1 MRKILSL
8 LTVLLL
14 FAALA
19 FSQTRQVTGRVTNER
34 GEPIPFA
41 TIKVKGGKGGVAADA
56 DGNFRIQAKTGD
68 VLVLSATGAIS
79 KEVPVGTESTVNVAL
94 TKTNEELTS
103 VVVTALGVK
112 KQSRETGFATAV
124 VGAKELNQAKVTN
137 IANGLTAKVS
147 GLQINTVNNGV
158 DPATRI
164 TLRGNRSI
172 LGNNQALLVLD
183 GVPVSLNYL
192 NSINPNDV
200 DNVTVL
206 KGATASA
213 LYGSDASNGV
223 IIITTKKGG
232 KRPIIKVS
240 NTTTFE
246 SISYL
251 PKLQNKFGSYG
262 GEQYNAKGG
271 VVIDPLAAPY
281 FPYENQSYGPAYDG
295 SMQPLG
301 GPVRFFR
308 PDGSFFDSTL
318 MVPYAPNNDKLKF
331 FDVGVTMQNDISFA
345 TGDDNSSFY
354 ISMQDVNIKGV
365 VPGDKARRTGARIN
379 GMRQY
384 GRFRVD
390 YGLGYTK
397 KTKDEV
403 GGEYSQGRPVYWN
416 VINTPQHVPLTSFKD
431 ITQPFADVNGYFNA
445 YYPNPYWAI
454 QNSRNKGNT
463 DDLLGNIT
471 LNLKV
476 LDWLSLTGRLGY
488 TGSFYDQKN
497 TTAGVTFADWAKA
510 DPLNA
515 GNIPSSLQFVNPSS
529 FDLSTKTSKIL
540 GDLFA
545 SINKDLSRDL
555 NMKLLVGTSVSK
567 QKGKALA
574 ISSNSLFIPD
584 FYNTSAVIGQPVVLE
599 EEAQRNDL
607 GAYAD
612 LTFGY
617 RDFLFL
623 HATARNDWTSVL
635 SADNRSFF
643 YPSVDGAF
651 VFTDAFKGL
660 QGSKFLSYGKIRAA
674 YSEVGQV
681 SLPGQGVYINT
692 YGAYNLENI
701 FNVGFGFPFG
711 GTGGYTLDNNYKN
724 PNIKPE
730 RTVEKEIGIELGF
743 LNNRINF
750 QAAYFD
756 AKTTDQ
762 TLPVQIS
769 AATGYSGAL
778 LNTGSMSN
786 KGVELD
792 LKVSPIVRTRNGFR
806 WDIGANFSY
815 IENEVLS
822 VYPGLDEVVLSNAA
836 NWSIS
841 AIVGK
846 PYPSVKASDWV
857 RDDQGRVIVDRTTG
871 YPTLDPNLK
880 YFGNTNPTIRL
891 GLNTSFSFKGLT
903 LSAVADYRGGNV
915 IYNAVGSA
923 LDFGGI
929 SYQSAQANRQRF
941 VFPNSVVD
949 DGTGKLVPNTNIIT
963 ADGNWRFW
971 ANTYNTSPAVYITS
985 AAYWKLRELTL
996 TYELPKELFSKV
1008 NWIKGATFGLIGRNL
1023 LMLRPKENFW
1033 TDPEFNENNSNAVGR
1048 TTENQTP
1055 PTRIVGFNVTLTF

>member
-19 FSQTRQVTGRVTNER
+19 FSQTRLVTGRVTNER

-41 TIKVKGGKGGVAADA
+41 TVKVKGGKGGVAADA
-56 DGNFRIQAKTGD
+56 EGNFRVQAKTGD
-68 VLVLSATGAIS
+68 VLVLSATGAIN
-79 KEVPVGTESTVNVAL
+79 KEVEVGTESVVNVSL
-94 TKTNEELTS
+94 VKTNEELTS

-124 VGAKELNQAKVTN
+124 VGTKELNQGKVTN
-137 IANGLTAKVS
+137 IATGLAAKVS
-147 GLQINTVNNGV
+147 GLQINLVNNGV

-183 GVPVSLNYL
+183 GVPVSIGYI

-232 KRPIIKVS
+232 KRPVIKVS
-240 NTTTFE
+240 NTTSFE

-251 PKLQNKFGSYG
+251 PKLQTGFGSYG
-262 GEQYNAKGG
+262 GESYSAPGG
-271 VVIDPLAAPY
+271 VLIDPLAAPY
-281 FPYENQSYGPAYDG
+281 FPYENQSYGPAYNG
-295 SMQPLG
+295 ATVPLG
-301 GPVRFFR
+301 GPVRFYR
-308 PDGSFFDSTL
+308 ADGSYYDSTL
-318 MVPYAPNNDKLKF
+318 MVKYSAKPNEKLNF

-354 ISMQDVNIKGV
+354 ISMQDVNVKGV

-379 GMRQY
+379 GMRNY

-397 KTKDEV
+397 KTTDQV

-416 VINTPQHVPLTSFKD
+416 VINTPMHVPLTSFKD
-431 ITQPFADVNGYFNA
+431 INQPFSDVNGYFNA
-445 YYPNPYWAI
+445 YYPNPYWAVN
-454 QNSRNKGNT
+454 NSRNKGNN

-471 LNLKV
+471 MQLKV
-476 LDWLSLTGRLGY
+476 LDWLNLTGRLGY
-488 TGSFYDQKN
+488 TGTYYDQKN
-497 TTAGVTFADWAKA
+497 TTAGVTFADWAIA
-510 DPLNA
+510 DPLSA

-529 FDLSTKTSKIL
+529 FDLSIKQSKIL

-555 NMKLLVGTSVSK
+555 NLKVLVGTSVTK
-567 QKGKALA
+567 QKARALA

-612 LTFGY
+612 VTFGY

-635 SADNRSFF
+635 DPSNRSFF
-643 YPSVDGAF
+643 YPSVDAAF
-651 VFTDAFKGL
+651 VFTDAIKALSNG
-660 QGSKFLSYGKIRAA
+660 KFLSYGKIRAA

-692 YGAYNLENI
+692 FGAYNLENI

-724 PNIKPE
+724 PAIRPE

-756 AKTTDQ
+756 ARTTDQ

-778 LNTGSMSN
+778 LNTGAMSN
-786 KGVELD
+786 KGYELD
-792 LKVSPIVRTRNGFR
+792 LKVSPIVRTRGGLR
-806 WDIGANFSY
+806 WDVGANFSY
-815 IENEVLS
+815 IKNEVLS
-822 VYPGLDEVVLSNAA
+822 VYPGLDEVSLGNSVY
-836 NWSIS
+836 

-846 PYPSVKASDWV
+846 PYPSVKVTDWV
-857 RDDQGRVIVDRTTG
+857 RDDQGHVIVDKVTG
-871 YPTLDPNLK
+871 YPTLDPTLK
-880 YFGNTNPTIRL
+880 NFGNTNPTIRL
-891 GLNTSFSFKGLT
+891 GLNTSVSYKGLT
-903 LSAVADYRGGNV
+903 FSAVADYRAGNV
-915 IYNAVGSA
+915 ILNAVGSA

-929 SYQSAQANRQRF
+929 SWHSAQTNRQRF

-949 DGTGKLVPNTNIIT
+949 DGTGKLVPNTSTIT

-971 ANTYNTSPAVYITS
+971 ANTYNQASSVYVTS
-985 AAYWKLRELTL
+985 AAFWKLREMALS
-996 TYELPKELFSKV
+996 YDLPKEIFSHV
-1008 NWIKGATFGLIGRNL
+1008 NWIKGAQFGLFGRNL
-1023 LMLRPKENFW
+1023 LMFRPKENFW
-1033 TDPEFNENNSNAVGR
+1033 TDPEFNENNGNAIGR